1 MKHDGQNGQVVKLY
15 FQWTS
20 LKTTENTS
28 NFILEYPADS
38 NAGRY
43 LPSQLIFF
51 DSDELTNEN
60 AGLSR
65 LSFSNPLLV
74 YIPIPDFSMP
84 YNVLCLVSTVIAMCI
99 GAIHNLTTSQL
110 VDSSVAKV
118 CPPDRPGYP
127 DFKCFSRT
135 PIWEK
140 PFTS

>member
-1 MKHDGQNGQVVKLY
+1 MRNINNKFV
-15 FQWTS
+15 
-20 LKTTENTS
+20 
-28 NFILEYPADS
+28 LEYPADS

-51 DSDELTNEN
+51 DHD
-60 AGLSR
+60 GISR

-118 CPPDRPGYP
+118 FLG
-127 DFKCFSRT
+127 KIRT
-135 PIWEK
+135 SLYI
-140 PFTS
+140 FGFI

>member
-1 MKHDGQNGQVVKLY
+1 MYIQSVSVQTVRGTLNL
-15 FQWTS
+15 
-20 LKTTENTS
+20 TT
-28 NFILEYPADS
+28 FLEYPADS

-51 DSDELTNEN
+51 DSDGLANEN
-60 AGLSR
+60 GGLSR

-118 CPPDRPGYP
+118 CPTVSPSKEP
-127 DFKCFSRT
+127 
-135 PIWEK
+135 
-140 PFTS
+140 